1 MAIMAS
7 NGAVDAPDG
16 WLMEGVGDVR
26 VVDRSVVEDDRR
38 SVAALTR
45 PAPDEDDWIW
55 EEAYMLLEI
64 FSAIEWRGK
73 TEMAPAHFCRYLEPT

>member
-16 WLMEGVGDVR
+16 WLMEGAGDVR
-26 VVDRSVVEDDRR
+26 VVDRSVVDDRR

-45 PAPDEDDWIW
+45 PAPDEDD
-55 EEAYMLLEI
+55 
-64 FSAIEWRGK
+64 
-73 TEMAPAHFCRYLEPT
+73 